1 MSNFGICLVNMN
13 LIRTSFYNHNI
24 PFDISLPVLVNLD
37 ELLLLY
43 DFFGYPGI
51 FLGSFIISILFFLPI
66 PYFPLPLIAAF
77 NENLDPHL
85 IALSGTAGAVAAK
98 MIIFYLA
105 YSGHDI
111 IVRRSKGKT
120 LSLQKLLGK
129 YGWIGA
135 LIATV
140 TPFSGNFIYI
150 TLGLTRYN
158 PWKFAVAVFVG
169 ELLYNEFI
177 VWIGIL
183 LGRPFVQRIISE
195 FTNTDNPAAI
205 IIAVSLSTAGIIITL
220 YLLVK
225 INWNKIIG
233 KRFPW
238 TSTDNS
244 NE

>member
-1 MSNFGICLVNMN
+1 LV
-13 LIRTSFYNHNI
+13 T
-24 PFDISLPVLVNLD
+24 LD

-43 DFFGYPGI
+43 DSFGYAGI
-51 FLGSFIISILFFLPI
+51 LLMSFIISILFFLPI
-66 PYFPLPLIAAF
+66 PYFPVPLIAAF
-77 NENLDPHL
+77 NKNLDPHL

-105 YSGHDI
+105 YSGHNI
-111 IVRRSKGKT
+111 ITRKSKGRT
-120 LSLQKLLGK
+120 MSLQKLLGK

-135 LIATV
+135 LVATV
-140 TPFSGNFIYI
+140 MPFSGNIIYI
-150 TLGLTRYN
+150 TLGLIRYS
-158 PWKFAVAVFVG
+158 PWKFAAAVFAG

-177 VWIGIL
+177 VWIGVL
-183 LGRPFVQRIISE
+183 LGRPFVQRLISE

-205 IIAVSLSTAGIIITL
+205 IIAVILSTAGIIITL

-238 TSTDNS
+238 TSNDNT